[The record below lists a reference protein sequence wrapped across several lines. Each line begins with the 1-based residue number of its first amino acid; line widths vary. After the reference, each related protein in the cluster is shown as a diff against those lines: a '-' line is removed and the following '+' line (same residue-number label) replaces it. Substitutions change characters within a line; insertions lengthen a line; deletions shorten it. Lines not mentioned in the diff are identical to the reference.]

1 MKVRKAWKYEH
12 EETSERKQ
20 MWGKYEKMKGGKHE
34 KINTRKPVRKKG
46 EETMKMN
53 ISVRE
58 KWMRGNHEKMN
69 MRNPVREKWRQ
80 EKHEIWTWGKHEKWT
95 WGIQ

>member
-34 KINTRKPVRKKG
+34 KNKHEETSNKKG
-46 EETMKMN
+46 EETMK
-53 ISVRE
+53 
-58 KWMRGNHEKMN
+58 
-69 MRNPVREKWRQ
+69 
-80 EKHEIWTWGKHEKWT
+80 KWT
-95 WGIQ
+95 FQ